1 MGLEIAGCGNEIWK
15 SSFGRLPFSITH
27 PLENFMGEA
36 QVHLA
41 PGQDSASGGGLEIV
55 MRGSQGLLPGLLSWG
70 HSVFLCAVFL
80 SSLTSVL
87 LDTLAT

>member
-41 PGQDSASGGGLEIV
+41 PGQDSASGGG
-55 MRGSQGLLPGLLSWG
+55 QGLLPGLLPWG
-70 HSVFLCAVFL
+70 HSVFLCAVSL

>member
-15 SSFGRLPFSITH
+15 SLFGRLPFSITH

-36 QVHLA
+36 QVHLT
-41 PGQDSASGGGLEIV
+41 PGQDSASGGPGNSDE
-55 MRGSQGLLPGLLSWG
+55 GSQGLLPGLLPWG
-70 HSVFLCAVFL
+70 HSVFLCAVSL

>member
-15 SSFGRLPFSITH
+15 SSFGRLPFSIAH

-41 PGQDSASGGGLEIV
+41 PGQDSASGGPVNSDEWGWASS
-55 MRGSQGLLPGLLSWG
+55 RASFPGAILSFF
-70 HSVFLCAVFL
+70 VKFL
-80 SSLTSVL
+80 
-87 LDTLAT
+87 

>member
-41 PGQDSASGGGLEIV
+41 PGQDSASGGA
-55 MRGSQGLLPGLLSWG
+55 RASSQASFPGAILFFF
-70 HSVFLCAVFL
+70 VQFL
-80 SSLTSVL
+80 
-87 LDTLAT
+87 